1 VSRDRPAHES
11 PADPD
16 PSVLDTHRLREAFAA
31 ADYTVDAVEDLLGPR
46 AFLALARGQVV
57 PALRAT
63 RGGSPLETL
72 VRLFLLRSTEPEAAV
87 QRALSPSP
95 LGGALSAGLV
105 ARAEGGL
112 RAGLDVRPY
121 ADDSA
126 ADADG
131 SSAGWWVVSDLAD
144 PRTGRLRPDHVLGI
158 GGASVSLAKATVRP
172 AVGSAL
178 DVGAGSGVQSL
189 HLARHA
195 GAVTATDTNRRAL
208 RLAALTAALSGVDVE
223 LRHGSLLEPV
233 AGRRFD
239 LVVSNPPFV
248 IGPASRYSYRDA
260 GFAGDEVGRRLVTG
274 LPGVLAEG
282 GWGQLLANWLH
293 VEGRDWKERVGEWV
307 EGTGCDAWVVQREVQ
322 DPAEYV
328 ELWLRDS
335 GESDDRERYDEWLTA
350 LERDRVQGI
359 GFGLVSLHASGAD
372 DPVVRLEDLRAEPS
386 LPIGDDV
393 LGWGR
398 RVAVL
403 RDADLEGLRL
413 RVSEAVRLEQVAAPG
428 EDGWEVVAQGLRL
441 EGGLARRGPVDGLA
455 AAVVAGCDGRLPL
468 GGLLDVVAVAH
479 GVDGAEL
486 RAGALP
492 AVRRLVEEGFL
503 LPPDPAGV
511 L

>member
-1 VSRDRPAHES
+1 VG
-11 PADPD
+11 
-16 PSVLDTHRLREAFAA
+16 
-31 ADYTVDAVEDLLGPR
+31 YTVDAVEDLLGPR
-46 AFLALARGQVV
+46 AFLALVRGQVV

-63 RGGSPLETL
+63 RGGAPLETL
-72 VRLFLLRSTEPEAAV
+72 VRLFLLRSTEPEPAV
-87 QRALSPSP
+87 QRALSPHP
-95 LGGALSAGLV
+95 LGAALSARLV
-105 ARAEGGL
+105 ERAGDGL

-121 ADDSA
+121 ADGSPD
-126 ADADG
+126 DAPG
-131 SSAGWWVVSDLAD
+131 ASAGWWVVSDLAD

-172 AVGSAL
+172 PVGSAL
-178 DVGAGSGVQSL
+178 DVGTGSGVQSL

-248 IGPASRYSYRDA
+248 IGPARYSYRDA
-260 GFAGDEVGRRLVTG
+260 GFAGDEIGRRLVTG

-293 VEGRDWKERVGEWV
+293 VEGQDWQERVGEWV
-307 EGTGCDAWVVQREVQ
+307 QGTGCDAWAVQREVQ

-350 LERDRVQGI
+350 LERDAVEGI

-372 DPVVRLEDLRAEPS
+372 DPVVRVEDLRAEPS
-386 LPIGDDV
+386 LPTGDDV

-398 RVAVL
+398 RVAAL
-403 RDADLEGLRL
+403 RNADLEGLRL
-413 RVSEAVRLEQVAAPG
+413 RVNDAVRLEQVAAPG

-441 EGGLARRGPVDGLA
+441 EGRLARRGPVDGLA

-468 GGLLDVVAVAH
+468 GGLLDVVALAH
-479 GVDGAEL
+479 GVDPAEL

-503 LPPDPAGV
+503 LPPESVGPDSVGPGSVGPGSVGPGSGPRGAP
-511 L
+511 